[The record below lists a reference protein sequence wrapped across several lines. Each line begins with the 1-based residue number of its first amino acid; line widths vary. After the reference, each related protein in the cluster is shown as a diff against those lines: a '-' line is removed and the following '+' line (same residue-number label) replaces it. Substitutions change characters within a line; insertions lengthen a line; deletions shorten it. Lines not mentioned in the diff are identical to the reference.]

1 MAASDAGSLRRG
13 PRSSSLPTLSS
24 KDPQMTS
31 GTTVVI
37 LAAGKGT
44 RMKSETP
51 KCLHEICGRSMLGW
65 VLGAAEGL
73 SPDRIVVVVG
83 HGAAE
88 VEAAARR
95 ELPGVDLQF
104 VLQEPQLGTGHA
116 LQVAAPALGD
126 TERVVVTYGDMP
138 LLSTESMQSLVDA
151 QMGTGAEGTVSIL
164 TAIIED
170 PTGYGRILR
179 REDGSFE
186 RIVEHKDASEEER
199 MVNETNLGVY
209 CFDRATLD
217 GDLGRLG
224 NDNAQGEYY
233 ITDLVG
239 MAEADGRPVLPLVL
253 DDAGEAQGVNDLG
266 QLAEVR
272 WQVQMGILEGHMA
285 AGVRIMDPATTFI
298 DHGVEIGCGTEV
310 LPCTV
315 IRSGVKI
322 GEGCEVGPFT
332 HLRAGAVLEDRAEVG
347 NFTEMKNS
355 TLGRGSKAKHL
366 SYLGDAQIGAKTNI
380 GAGTIFANYDGKKKH
395 PTVVGDGAFVG
406 SGSVIVAPNEVP
418 AGATTGAG
426 AVITRSAEMR
436 EGETWVGMPARK
448 LRPKT

>member
-1 MAASDAGSLRRG
+1 
-13 PRSSSLPTLSS
+13 
-24 KDPQMTS
+24 MTS

-51 KCLHEICGRSMLGW
+51 KCLHELCGRSMLGW

-95 ELPGVDLQF
+95 ELPDVDLQF

-138 LLSTESMQSLVDA
+138 LLSTESMQSMVEA
-151 QMGTGAEGTVSIL
+151 QVGVGAPGAVSIL

-179 REDGSFE
+179 RDDGSFE
-186 RIVEHKDASEEER
+186 RIVEHKDATEEER

-217 GDLGRLG
+217 DDLARLD

-239 MAEADGRPVLPLVL
+239 MAEAGGRPVLPLL
-253 DDAGEAQGVNDLG
+253 LEDAGEAQGVNDLG

-272 WQVQMGILEGHMA
+272 WQIQMRILEQHMA

-298 DHGVEIGCGTEV
+298 DHGVEIGCGTEI

-315 IRSGVKI
+315 IRSGVQV

-332 HLRAGAVLEDRAEVG
+332 HLRAGAVLEDTAEVG

-355 TLGRGSKAKHL
+355 TLGSGSKAKHL
-366 SYLGDAQIGAKTNI
+366 SYLGDARIGAKTNI

-395 PTVVGDGAFVG
+395 PTVVGDRAFIG
-406 SGSVIVAPNEVP
+406 SGSIIVAPNEVP
-418 AGATTGAG
+418 AGSTTGAG
-426 AVITRSAEMR
+426 AVITRSAEMG

-448 LRPKT
+448 LNRKS

>member
-1 MAASDAGSLRRG
+1 
-13 PRSSSLPTLSS
+13 
-24 KDPQMTS
+24 MTS

-51 KCLHEICGRSMLGW
+51 KCLHELCGRSMLGW

-151 QMGTGAEGTVSIL
+151 QMGAGAPGAVSIL
-164 TAIIED
+164 TAIIDD
-170 PTGYGRILR
+170 PTGYGRIIR

-209 CFDRATLD
+209 CFDRGTLD
-217 GDLGRLG
+217 GDLERLD
-224 NDNAQGEYY
+224 NNNAQGEYY

-239 MAEADGRPVLPLVL
+239 MAEAGGRPVLPLVL
-253 DDAGEAQGVNDLG
+253 EDAGEAQGVNDLG

-272 WQVQMGILEGHMA
+272 WQVQMRILEQHMA

-298 DHGVEIGCGTEV
+298 DHGVEIGCGTEI

-315 IRSGVKI
+315 IRSGVKV

-332 HLRAGAVLEDRAEVG
+332 HLRAGAVLEDTAEVG

-355 TLGRGSKAKHL
+355 TLGSGSKAKHL
-366 SYLGDAQIGAKTNI
+366 SYLGDTRIGAKANI

-395 PTVVGDGAFVG
+395 PTTVGDGAFIG
-406 SGSVIVAPNEVP
+406 SGSIVVAPNQVP
-418 AGATTGAG
+418 AAATTGAG
-426 AVITRSAEMR
+426 AVITRSAEMQ

-448 LRPKT
+448 LTPKS

>member
-1 MAASDAGSLRRG
+1 
-13 PRSSSLPTLSS
+13 
-24 KDPQMTS
+24 
-31 GTTVVI
+31 
-37 LAAGKGT
+37 
-44 RMKSETP
+44 
-51 KCLHEICGRSMLGW
+51 MLGW

-116 LQVAAPALGD
+116 LQVAAPALGV

-138 LLSTESMQSLVDA
+138 LLSTASLQSLVDA
-151 QMGTGAEGTVSIL
+151 QVGAASPGAVSIL
-164 TAIIED
+164 TAVIDD

-186 RIVEHKDASEEER
+186 RIVEHKDATEDER
-199 MVNETNLGVY
+199 LVNETNLGVY
-209 CFDRATLD
+209 CFDRGTLD
-217 GDLGRLG
+217 GDLARLD

-239 MAEADGRPVLPLVL
+239 MAESGGRPVLPLVL
-253 DDAGEAQGVNDLG
+253 DEAAEAQGVNDLA
-266 QLAEVR
+266 QLADVR
-272 WQVQMGILEGHMA
+272 WQMQMRILEEHMA

-298 DHGVEIGCGTEV
+298 DHGVEIGVGTEV

-315 IRSGVKI
+315 IRSGVRI
-322 GEGCEVGPFT
+322 GAGCEVGPFT
-332 HLRAGAVLEDRAEVG
+332 HLRTGAVLEDGAAVG

-355 TLGRGSKAKHL
+355 TLGEGSKAKHL
-366 SYLGDAQIGAKTNI
+366 SYLGDARIGRRTNI
-380 GAGTIFANYDGKKKH
+380 GAGTIFANYDGKAKH
-395 PTVVGDGAFVG
+395 PTVVGDRAFVG
-406 SGSVIVAPNEVP
+406 SGSIIVAPNEVP
-418 AGATTGAG
+418 SDSTTGAG
-426 AVITRSAEMR
+426 AVVTRTAEMG

-448 LRPKT
+448 LSPKD

>member
-1 MAASDAGSLRRG
+1 
-13 PRSSSLPTLSS
+13 
-24 KDPQMTS
+24 MTS

-51 KCLHEICGRSMLGW
+51 KCLHELCGRSMLGW

-116 LQVAAPALGD
+116 LQVAAPALGE

-138 LLSTESMQSLVDA
+138 LLSTASLQSLVDA
-151 QMGTGAEGTVSIL
+151 QVGAASPGAVSIL
-164 TAIIED
+164 TAVIDD

-186 RIVEHKDASEEER
+186 RIVEHKDATEDER
-199 MVNETNLGVY
+199 LVNETNLGVY
-209 CFDRATLD
+209 CFDRGTLD
-217 GDLGRLG
+217 GDLARLD

-239 MAEADGRPVLPLVL
+239 MAESGGRPVLPLVL
-253 DDAGEAQGVNDLG
+253 DDAAEAQGVNDLA
-266 QLAEVR
+266 QLADVR
-272 WQVQMGILEGHMA
+272 WQMQMRILEAHMA

-298 DHGVEIGCGTEV
+298 DHGVEIGVGTEV

-315 IRSGVKI
+315 IRSGVRI
-322 GEGCEVGPFT
+322 GAGCEVGPFT
-332 HLRAGAVLEDRAEVG
+332 HLRTGAVLEDGAAVG

-355 TLGRGSKAKHL
+355 TLGEGSKAKHL
-366 SYLGDAQIGAKTNI
+366 SYLGDARIGRRTNI
-380 GAGTIFANYDGKKKH
+380 GAGTIFANYDGKAKH
-395 PTVVGDGAFVG
+395 PTVVGDRAFVG
-406 SGSVIVAPNEVP
+406 SGSIIVAPNEVP
-418 AGATTGAG
+418 SDSTTGAG
-426 AVITRSAEMR
+426 AVVTRTAEMG

-448 LRPKT
+448 LSPKD

>member
-1 MAASDAGSLRRG
+1 
-13 PRSSSLPTLSS
+13 
-24 KDPQMTS
+24 MTS

-51 KCLHEICGRSMLGW
+51 KCLHELCGRSMLGW

-95 ELPGVDLQF
+95 ELPDVDLQF

-138 LLSTESMQSLVDA
+138 LLSTESMQSMVDA
-151 QMGTGAEGTVSIL
+151 QVGVGAPGAVSIL

-179 REDGSFE
+179 RDDGSFE
-186 RIVEHKDASEEER
+186 RIVEHKDATEEER

-217 GDLGRLG
+217 DDLARLD

-239 MAEADGRPVLPLVL
+239 MAEAGGRPVLPLL
-253 DDAGEAQGVNDLG
+253 LEDAGEAQGVNDLG

-272 WQVQMGILEGHMA
+272 WQIQMRILEQHMA

-298 DHGVEIGCGTEV
+298 DHGVEIGCGTEI

-315 IRSGVKI
+315 IRSGVQV

-332 HLRAGAVLEDRAEVG
+332 HLRAGAVLEDTAEVG

-355 TLGRGSKAKHL
+355 TLGSGSKAKHL
-366 SYLGDAQIGAKTNI
+366 SYLGDARIGAKTNI

-395 PTVVGDGAFVG
+395 PTVVGDRAFIG
-406 SGSVIVAPNEVP
+406 SGSIIVAPNEVP
-418 AGATTGAG
+418 AGSTTGAG
-426 AVITRSAEMR
+426 AVITRSAEMG

-448 LRPKT
+448 LNRKS

>member
-1 MAASDAGSLRRG
+1 
-13 PRSSSLPTLSS
+13 
-24 KDPQMTS
+24 MTS

-51 KCLHEICGRSMLGW
+51 KCLHELCGRSMLGW

-95 ELPGVDLQF
+95 ELPDVDLQF

-116 LQVAAPALGD
+116 LQVAAPALGE

-138 LLSTESMQSLVDA
+138 LLSTESMQCLVDA
-151 QMGTGAEGTVSIL
+151 QVEVGAPGAVSIL

-217 GDLGRLG
+217 DDLSRLD

-239 MAEADGRPVLPLVL
+239 MAEVGGRPVLPLVL
-253 DDAGEAQGVNDLG
+253 EDAGEAQGVNDLG

-272 WQVQMGILEGHMA
+272 WQIQMRILEQHMA

-315 IRSGVKI
+315 IRSGVRV

-332 HLRAGAVLEDRAEVG
+332 HLRAGAVLEDAAEVG

-355 TLGRGSKAKHL
+355 TLGSGSKAKHL
-366 SYLGDAQIGAKTNI
+366 SYLGDARIGAKTNI
-380 GAGTIFANYDGKKKH
+380 GAGTIFANYDGKAKH
-395 PTVVGDGAFVG
+395 PTVVGDQAFVG
-406 SGSVIVAPNEVP
+406 SGSIIVAPNEVP

-448 LRPKT
+448 LTPKT

>member
-1 MAASDAGSLRRG
+1 
-13 PRSSSLPTLSS
+13 
-24 KDPQMTS
+24 MTS

-51 KCLHEICGRSMLGW
+51 KCLHELCGRSMLGW

-151 QMGTGAEGTVSIL
+151 QMGAGAPGAVSIL
-164 TAIIED
+164 TAIIDD
-170 PTGYGRILR
+170 PTGYGRIIR

-209 CFDRATLD
+209 CFDRGTLD
-217 GDLGRLG
+217 GDLGRLD
-224 NDNAQGEYY
+224 NNNAQGEYY

-239 MAEADGRPVLPLVL
+239 MADAGGRPVLPLVL
-253 DDAGEAQGVNDLG
+253 EDAGEAQGVNDLG

-272 WQVQMGILEGHMA
+272 WQVQMRILEQHMA

-298 DHGVEIGCGTEV
+298 DHGVEIGCGTEI

-315 IRSGVKI
+315 IRSGVKV

-332 HLRAGAVLEDRAEVG
+332 HLRAGAVLEDTAEVG

-355 TLGRGSKAKHL
+355 TLGSGSKAKHL
-366 SYLGDAQIGAKTNI
+366 SYLGDTRIGAKANI

-395 PTVVGDGAFVG
+395 PTTVGDGAFIG
-406 SGSVIVAPNEVP
+406 SGSIVVAPNEVP
-418 AGATTGAG
+418 PGATTGAG

-448 LRPKT
+448 LSPKS